1 MADPAQRRLRAD
13 AQRNRD
19 RIMEAARRILTEH
32 GPHLP
37 LEEIARQ
44 AGVSPATLYRHFAN
58 REELVHAVVEGRFA
72 DEVQPVIDAALAGD
86 DPWQGLVDV
95 VGATLR
101 SATTTPAWREALSM
115 VRDDAV
121 AREFARDRFL
131 APAGELLA
139 RAQAAGV
146 VRPDVDAADL
156 SPIMRMMRSLVV
168 TPDDYRSADWQRYL
182 ALMLHTPPTTRA

>member
-44 AGVSPATLYRHFAN
+44 AGVSPATLYRPFAN

-72 DEVQPVIDAALAGD
+72 DGEYVAIGEASLDQISVASDSDKASS
-86 DPWQGLVDV
+86 
-95 VGATLR
+95 T
-101 SATTTPAWREALSM
+101 STPK
-115 VRDDAV
+115 
-121 AREFARDRFL
+121 
-131 APAGELLA
+131 
-139 RAQAAGV
+139 
-146 VRPDVDAADL
+146 
-156 SPIMRMMRSLVV
+156 
-168 TPDDYRSADWQRYL
+168 
-182 ALMLHTPPTTRA
+182 